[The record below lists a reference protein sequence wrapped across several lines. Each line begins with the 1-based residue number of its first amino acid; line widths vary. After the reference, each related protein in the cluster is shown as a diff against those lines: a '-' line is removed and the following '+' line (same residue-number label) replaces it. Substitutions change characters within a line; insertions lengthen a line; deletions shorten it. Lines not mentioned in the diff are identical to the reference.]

1 MVVPV
6 TTGEVNR
13 TWKFKGADGQI
24 HQLDLYHHTVTGARG
39 ALLDHELLE
48 GSEGTSSIMTKR
60 HDIRFQVGQIFGSL
74 SIRRRGDV
82 LKGLGFD
89 YTCTFDG
96 CTLAELTMEQE
107 DCSPS
112 ESNKLRVALS
122 DPTVAAFGSGGTD
135 EHVALTWYPLHT
147 ERVSDNTSTTVH
159 RRFRE
164 FVEIDETVRA
174 ALSGSHLQ
182 SSLPCFPPKQS
193 KLLTDHTDRRF
204 LEQRREQL
212 QVYINR
218 IIDVP
223 HVLQVPSM
231 LPFLG
236 LANHMREV
244 SFVFPAK
251 SIGITI
257 QRAGGS
263 VTKEGGVVTAAV
275 GVGFPAVVELVR
287 TGPAKGVLRP
297 GDILSKVMC
306 LCWG

>member
-1 MVVPV
+1 MVVVPA

-39 ALLDHELLE
+39 ALLDHELLQ
-48 GSEGTSSIMTKR
+48 GSEGTTSIMTKK

-89 YTCTFDG
+89 YTCTYDG
-96 CTLAELTMEQE
+96 CALAELTMEQE
-107 DCSPS
+107 
-112 ESNKLRVALS
+112 ESSTSDNKLRVAVS
-122 DPTVAAFGSGGTD
+122 DPTVAAFGNGGSD
-135 EHVALTWYPLHT
+135 EHVTLTWYPIHV
-147 ERVSDNTSTTVH
+147 ERISDNASTTVH
-159 RRFRE
+159 RRFRD
-164 FVEIDETVRA
+164 FVEVDETVRA
-174 ALSGSHLQ
+174 ALSGSHLL
-182 SSLPCFPPKQS
+182 SSLPSFPPKQS
-193 KLLTDHTDRRF
+193 KLLTNHTDKRF
-204 LEQRREQL
+204 LAHRREQL
-212 QVYINR
+212 QMFINR
-218 IIDVP
+218 VIDVP
-223 HVLQVPSM
+223 HVLQVPSI

-236 LANHMREV
+236 LANHVREF

-257 QRAGGS
+257 QCAGGPAS
-263 VTKEGGVVTAAV
+263 KKGGAVTAAV

-297 GDILSKVMC
+297 GDILSKVVF
-306 LCWG
+306 